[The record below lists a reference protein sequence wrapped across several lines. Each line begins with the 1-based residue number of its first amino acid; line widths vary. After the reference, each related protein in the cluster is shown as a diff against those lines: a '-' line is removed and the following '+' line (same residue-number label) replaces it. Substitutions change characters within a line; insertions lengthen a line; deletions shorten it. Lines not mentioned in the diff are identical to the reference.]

1 MQARLDVL
9 ITLLRKETEAA
20 AGPSAASAS
29 LSASPARA
37 AHEITGLHWG
47 AEFLPIAETSLSIF
61 RYVTSSAV
69 SSAPS
74 CCRTLSVR
82 SCLVFSRHSY
92 YLMVGRRP
100 KSYFILGL
108 APVLSFTCYLLL
120 RPVALFCRRAWPWRL
135 QLRPPSSALRSRPL
149 RPDLIRAFI
158 SHHLLLFTV
167 SVHRAPH
174 LLCCRALEVQ
184 GVRLRTR
191 TPRICSTL

>member
-1 MQARLDVL
+1 MGHIVCRHCGENCSGRVVENRTHEKGGPACMQARLDVL

-29 LSASPARA
+29 PARA
-37 AHEITGLHWG
+37 AHEITGLHRG

-61 RYVTSSAV
+61 RYVTSGAV

-74 CCRTLSVR
+74 CYRTLSVR

-100 KSYFILGL
+100 KSYFILGP

-120 RPVALFCRRAWPWRL
+120 RPVALFCRRAWP
-135 QLRPPSSALRSRPL
+135 
-149 RPDLIRAFI
+149 
-158 SHHLLLFTV
+158 
-167 SVHRAPH
+167 
-174 LLCCRALEVQ
+174 
-184 GVRLRTR
+184 
-191 TPRICSTL
+191 

>member
-1 MQARLDVL
+1 MGHIVCRHCWENCRERVVESWTHEKGLPACMQAGRQAHLDVL

-20 AGPSAASAS
+20 AGPSAASAT

-61 RYVTSSAV
+61 RYVTSGAV

-100 KSYFILGL
+100 KSYFILGP

-120 RPVALFCRRAWPWRL
+120 RPVALFCLRDWP
-135 QLRPPSSALRSRPL
+135 
-149 RPDLIRAFI
+149 
-158 SHHLLLFTV
+158 
-167 SVHRAPH
+167 
-174 LLCCRALEVQ
+174 
-184 GVRLRTR
+184 
-191 TPRICSTL
+191 